1 MRQQKFDDAWREAFE
16 GGEQSPSVNVWAS
29 LESKLAAM
37 EGVAMKRRVIF
48 YQRLAAACA
57 LFAVAIGSLTSY
69 YFNTK
74 EANERT
80 RLTEQKAGFPE
91 KEGNQDQGSTEVND
105 HIENEKSISIRID
118 NGKGESNT
126 GVEAKRKNKI
136 TRPTQAAEGVNQRL
150 ASVNNE
156 TQNPT
161 VFESNGVDATS
172 VKYRNRTSATLT
184 IKDIL
189 SVEPKVSG
197 TVKDVAI
204 VRILP
209 AMPASMMATSRRDK
223 RTTENFWASV
233 GAAAGNYQPQV
244 GSGTIAQADALQS
257 APGFSAVSN
266 TTAASNVASQGT
278 SYSVG
283 LNLAKKVSPRWL
295 LLGGVSYLNQ
305 AIDYTSNFASVDQSN
320 KVSAYTNDYAT
331 SGKSSTITF
340 TSPYELNSVNQF
352 ISVPVQA
359 GFLLVDRK
367 VGLQINSGV
376 ATNIFLQNTLT
387 DKSGQLMK
395 HTESAGND
403 SPYNSFS
410 WSALMATE
418 LSYKV
423 GSHYRVSLVP
433 GFHYSI
439 SPLLKSASESGNSI
453 FWDVGFRF
461 RYILK

>member
-105 HIENEKSISIRID
+105 QIENEKFLSIGID

-136 TRPTQAAEGVNQRL
+136 TRPTQVAEGVNQRL

-156 TQNPT
+156 SQNQG
-161 VFESNGVDATS
+161 VFEFDRVNTS
-172 VKYRNRTSATLT
+172 SDKYRNRTSATLT

-189 SVEPKVSG
+189 FVEPKVSG

-376 ATNIFLQNTLT
+376 ATNI
-387 DKSGQLMK
+387 
-395 HTESAGND
+395 
-403 SPYNSFS
+403 
-410 WSALMATE
+410 
-418 LSYKV
+418 
-423 GSHYRVSLVP
+423 
-433 GFHYSI
+433 
-439 SPLLKSASESGNSI
+439 
-453 FWDVGFRF
+453 
-461 RYILK
+461 